1 MNISTTSI
9 YWFRQDLRLSDNP
22 ALSKALENDSV
33 VVIYIL
39 DTINPDQYF
48 LGSASR
54 WWLHNSLLRLNDDL
68 GNRLSVY
75 KGDPE
80 NIINNLCKQYNT
92 QSIYWNRCYEPWRIN
107 RDKNLKKNLQL
118 NSIEAHTFNA
128 SLLWEPWEI
137 LKKDDTPYKVFSPFY
152 KNGCLNS
159 QPPKKPIKK
168 PNLDNILADKNN
180 KNTIYDLKLIPKH
193 HWYKKLENKWII
205 GEPAA
210 KKKLSYFLKNG
221 LPGYKEGR
229 NYPAKENV
237 SQLSPYLHFGEIS
250 PNQIWAKAKQAK
262 SDLISD
268 DDLFHFLSEL
278 GWREFSYYLLYHF
291 PALPEEN
298 FQKKFDKFPWKKN
311 TTFLDRWKKGMTGY
325 PIVDAGMREL
335 WETGYMHNRV
345 RMIVGSFLVKNL
357 LSHWKNGERWFWDC
371 LVDADLASNSASWQ
385 WVAGSGADAAPYFR
399 IFNPVTQGV
408 KFDPDG
414 SYTKKYLPELE
425 DMPKIF
431 LFNPW
436 EAPIEVLN
444 KANVVLGKTYPE
456 PIVDLKESRE
466 EALDAFSTTKI

>member
-1 MNISTTSI
+1 MNISKTSI

-39 DTINPDQYF
+39 DTINADQYF

-68 GNRLSVY
+68 DNRLSVY

-80 NIINNLCKQYNT
+80 SIINNLCKQYNT

-118 NSIEAHTFNA
+118 NSIEVHTFNA

-159 QPPKKPIKK
+159 QLPKKPIKK
-168 PNLDNILADKNN
+168 PNLENILTDKNN
-180 KNTIYDLKLIPKH
+180 KNTIHDLKLIPKH
-193 HWYKKLENKWII
+193 HWHKKLENKWII
-205 GEPAA
+205 GEEAA
-210 KKKLSYFLKNG
+210 KEKLSYFLKNG

-237 SQLSPYLHFGEIS
+237 SQLSPHLHFGEIS
-250 PNQIWAKAKQAK
+250 PNQIWTKAKQAK

-291 PALPEEN
+291 PTLPDEN

-357 LSHWKNGERWFWDC
+357 LSHWKYGERWFWDC
-371 LVDADLASNSASWQ
+371 LIDADLASNSASWQ

-425 DMPKIF
+425 NIPKTF

-466 EALDAFSTTKI
+466 EALEAFSTTKT